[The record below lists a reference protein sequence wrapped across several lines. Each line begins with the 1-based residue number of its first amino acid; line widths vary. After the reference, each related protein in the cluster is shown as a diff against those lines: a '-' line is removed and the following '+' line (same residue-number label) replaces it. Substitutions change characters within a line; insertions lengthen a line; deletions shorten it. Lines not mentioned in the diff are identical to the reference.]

1 MYSISCSLILLR
13 PALFLLSLRLVLSI
27 DFNAL
32 TKDFEKKGELIC
44 LFLPL
49 LSESG
54 RKELEPLFYEG

>member
-1 MYSISCSLILLR
+1 M
-13 PALFLLSLRLVLSI
+13 LSLRLVLSI